1 MSNSKKKKP
10 ARGPFF
16 RRLLTFTVVLTLL
29 VAGGNALLH
38 LNYFRVQSIEI
49 SGNTH
54 ESAGELISVTGLDQ
68 NPPMISVNSQE
79 VTNLARSLRWVESI
93 RVACHWPHRLTLIVV
108 ERQPV
113 AVAADPTGA
122 LFLVD
127 VHGVQLDPPSVGV
140 NLPRLEAR
148 GSSAPWA
155 YRSWAR
161 PAARVAARLPLA
173 FSRQVAVVQISR
185 RGEIRLKMTTPVT
198 FVLGGESNLREKFVA
213 VASVIAH
220 QTLRRGAIVDV
231 SVPSA
236 VTIQ

>member
-1 MSNSKKKKP
+1 MSRARKKQVH
-10 ARGPFF
+10 GPLF

-38 LNYFRVQSIEI
+38 LNYFRVQSIEVT
-49 SGNTH
+49 GNTH

-68 NPPMISVNSQE
+68 NPPMISVNSR
-79 VTNLARSLRWVESI
+79 VTTNQARSLRWVESI
-93 RVACHWPHRLTLIVV
+93 RVARHWPHRLTLIVT

-113 AVAADPTGA
+113 AVAADSTGA

-127 VHGVQLDPPSVGV
+127 THGVQLDPPAVGI
-140 NLPRLEAR
+140 NLPRLEAKD
-148 GSSAPWA
+148 SDAPWA

-161 PAARVAARLPLA
+161 PAARVAAQLPLA
-173 FSRQVAVVQISR
+173 FARQVAVIQIARS
-185 RGEIRLKMTTPVT
+185 GEIRLKMTTPVT

>member
-1 MSNSKKKKP
+1 MSRARKKQV
-10 ARGPFF
+10 RGPFF

-38 LNYFRVQSIEI
+38 LNYFRVQSIEVT
-49 SGNTH
+49 GNTH

-68 NPPMISVNSQE
+68 NPPMISVNSRE
-79 VTNLARSLRWVESI
+79 TTNQARSLRWVESI
-93 RVACHWPHRLTLIVV
+93 RVARHWPHRLTLIVS

-113 AVAADPTGA
+113 AVAADSTGA
-122 LFLVD
+122 LFLLD
-127 VHGVQLDPPSVGV
+127 SHGVQLDPPAVGI
-140 NLPRLEAR
+140 NLPRLEAK
-148 GSSAPWA
+148 GSDSPWA

-161 PAARVAARLPLA
+161 PAARVAGQLPLA
-173 FSRQVAVVQISR
+173 FARQVAVVQIARS
-185 RGEIRLKMTTPVT
+185 GEIRLKMTTPVT
-198 FVLGGESNLREKFVA
+198 FVLGGESNLRAKFVA

>member
-1 MSNSKKKKP
+1 MSKSQKKP
-10 ARGPFF
+10 VRGPLF

-29 VAGGNALLH
+29 VVGGNALLH

-68 NPPMISVNSQE
+68 NPPMISINSGEITRQ
-79 VTNLARSLRWVESI
+79 ARSLRWVESI
-93 RVACHWPHRLTLIVV
+93 RVARHWPHRLALIVV

-127 VHGVQLDPPSVGV
+127 THGAQLDPPMVGT
-140 NLPRLEAR
+140 NLPRLEAK
-148 GSSAPWA
+148 GSNSSWP

-173 FSRQVAVVQISR
+173 FSRQVAVVQIARS
-185 RGEIRLKMTTPVT
+185 GEIRLKMTTPVT

>member
-1 MSNSKKKKP
+1 MSKKPAKQ

-16 RRLLTFTVVLTLL
+16 RRFLTFTVALTLL

-49 SGNTH
+49 TGNTH

-68 NPPMISVNSQE
+68 NPPMISVSSKSI
-79 VTNLARSLRWVESI
+79 TNQARSLRWVECI
-93 RVACHWPHRLTLIVV
+93 RVSRHWPHRLTLIVT
-108 ERQPV
+108 ERKPV
-113 AVAADPTGA
+113 AVAADSSGA

-127 VHGVQLDPPSVGV
+127 AHGVQLDPPAVGV
-140 NLPRLEAR
+140 NLPRLEASTS
-148 GSSAPWA
+148 GSSWV

-161 PAARVAARLPLA
+161 PAAIVASQLPVA
-173 FSRQVAVVQISR
+173 FSRQVAIVKIARS
-185 RGEIRLKMTTPVT
+185 GAIRLKMTTPVT

-213 VASVIAH
+213 IASVIAH
-220 QTLRRGAIVDV
+220 QTLRRGAVVDV